1 MKTAYKI
8 LIAKSLLKLISYFSS
23 SLNINCTRNKI
34 NWTLDLNEGIDLSI
48 FIFGKFEYEII
59 KTVEKLH
66 LVDNSNSSI
75 LDIGANIGIHSLQL
89 ANKFKN
95 IKIYAIEPTD
105 FAFNKLIV
113 NLKNN
118 KYNLKNIFPRQVFL
132 TNI

>member
-75 LDIGANIGIHSLQL
+75 LDIGANIGLFAHRAEVRGASKVIS
-89 ANKFKN
+89 
-95 IKIYAIEPTD
+95 IEPLTPT
-105 FAFNKLIV
+105 FNCLI
-113 NLKNN
+113 KNALGESQYIRHQESN
-118 KYNLKNIFPRQVFL
+118 KKNE
-132 TNI
+132 